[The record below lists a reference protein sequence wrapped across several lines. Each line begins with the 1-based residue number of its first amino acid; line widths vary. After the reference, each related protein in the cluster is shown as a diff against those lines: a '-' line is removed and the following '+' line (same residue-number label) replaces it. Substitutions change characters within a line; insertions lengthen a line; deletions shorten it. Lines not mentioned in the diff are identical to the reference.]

1 MGGWK
6 SQKTVDVKLDPA
18 TVKSSVQV
26 FVGVIHG
33 FNQYLESKGLTP
45 IELIRPVGSV
55 SYVDVDLA
63 EDPDKVYGDVDYL
76 VSFPVEDIDDATS
89 QRAAENAA
97 KRQYTD
103 EWIEYLQTK
112 RPTAVDVED
121 TLGTSPLLTIV
132 RLPDGRH
139 VQIDI
144 IITFPKYQDWM
155 SGRYTPER
163 SRKGLI
169 MGKLY
174 KALGDVLVMSIGTE
188 GVIARTRDGQRVPS
202 SMRKN
207 VKLDTISTNI
217 QNFLVDIAR
226 NVIGSDELQMHPMLQ
241 QNPGLDTSN
250 IDIRQF
256 AKGIVGLGHTLATHD
271 VVESGAIFAKQVADQ
286 YTKLMRNELN
296 NPKYKKA
303 STPEQFAMI
312 EKVKKQIDSG
322 INDVDSVL
330 RAPMQEAVLRDY
342 VKRTL
347 TESTQATS
355 EVLLRETIRSML
367 LTEIGPEQ
375 IGKTELGMLATVF
388 SSESSPLGVAV
399 AEIGKLVGSV
409 GSLTSVFLSGIK
421 SFFSSAD
428 YKQRYR
434 DIFDNEAAR
443 ASAIEAKYGTAYAA
457 MERGWEKEGW
467 KIPFMFEPGTFIAV
481 TATQKSARAALDAAN
496 AIVGPDWMSD
506 RVQRRIKADQKMERA
521 YNRYLNYDKRNRGQ
535 RKTSSTRTPVKA
547 GLIRNSNFLTEQS
560 EEELI
565 AWMLSQP
572 EIQEAI
578 DDSPKAKSMKLEA
591 VKMVSQT
598 VKDLMDSTRD
608 ISDAKSIDELK
619 SNTNM
624 ELNVPTDSTNPDV
637 VRKAESSALKF
648 ASEAAKQ
655 QAIEALIGHYQE
667 EGLAEI
673 PSGESIIRKSVDE
686 ISKL

>member
-26 FVGVIHG
+26 FVDVIHG
-33 FNQYLESKGLTP
+33 FNQYLESKDLTP
-45 IELIRPVGSV
+45 IEPIRPVGSV
-55 SYVDVDLA
+55 SYVDVDLE

-103 EWIEYLQTK
+103 AWLEYLQTK
-112 RPTAVDVED
+112 RPAAVDVED
-121 TLGTSPLLTIV
+121 TIRTSPLLTII

-174 KALGDVLVMSIGTE
+174 KSLGDILVMSIGTE

-256 AKGIVGLGHTLATHD
+256 AKGIVGLGYTLATHN
-271 VVESGAIFAKQVADQ
+271 VVESGEVFAKQVADQ

-312 EKVKKQIDSG
+312 EKVKKQINSG
-322 INDVDSVL
+322 IEDVDSVL
-330 RAPMQEAVLRDY
+330 RAPMQEAALRDY
-342 VKRTL
+342 VKLTL
-347 TESTQATS
+347 KGSTLGTQ
-355 EVLLRETIRSML
+355 EQLLRETIRSML

-375 IGKTELGMLATVF
+375 IGKTELNMLATIF
-388 SSESSPLGVAV
+388 SSESSPLGIAA

-409 GSLTSVFLSGIK
+409 ASLTQVFLAGIK
-421 SFFSSAD
+421 SFFSSDD
-428 YKQRYR
+428 YIKRYQE
-434 DIFDNEAAR
+434 IFANEDAR
-443 ASAIEAKYGTAYAA
+443 ARAIEAKYGTAYAA
-457 MERGWEKEGW
+457 MERGWDEEGW
-467 KIPFMFEPGTFIAV
+467 KIPFMLEPGAFIAV
-481 TATQKSARAALDAAN
+481 TATKKSAQAALEAAK
-496 AIVGPDWMSD
+496 AIVGPRWMTEKVKSRMEAD
-506 RVQRRIKADQKMERA
+506 RKMQLAYDRHLKYDRSKRKNRRPKGSKKESLLRNFNLLIEKTEEQEIGWL
-521 YNRYLNYDKRNRGQ
+521 LN
-535 RKTSSTRTPVKA
+535 
-547 GLIRNSNFLTEQS
+547 
-560 EEELI
+560 
-565 AWMLSQP
+565 QP
-572 EIQEAI
+572 EIQDAI
-578 DDSPKAKSMKLEA
+578 DNSPTARSMKTDAERL
-591 VKMVSQT
+591 VSQK
-598 VKDLMDSTRD
+598 VQDLLDSTKE
-608 ISDAKSIDELK
+608 ISGSSSIEELK
-619 SNTNM
+619 SRTGM
-624 ELNVPTDSTNPDV
+624 EIDVPADNANPTE
-637 VRKAESSALKF
+637 VRKAESTALKY
-648 ASEAAKQ
+648 ASEAAKKT
-655 QAIEALIGHYQE
+655 AVEVLITHYQE
-667 EGLAEI
+667 TGLTEI
-673 PSGESIIRKSVDE
+673 PSGEKIVKSSVYD